1 MWDLLVE
8 DKTLVVCHIRR
19 RKVLFFFSIA
29 AMSHKVGGI
38 QLYSPSYVPLEFMVS
53 LHTTKKKKRKLFCN
67 KIIATKRHYSCKKY
81 IYIYIYIYVY
91 ITFCCNRDLN
101 ILLYYI
107 NILFVAKSCKNFVA
121 KD

>member
-53 LHTTKKKKRKLFCN
+53 LHTTKKKKKSYF
-67 KIIATKRHYSCKKY
+67 ATKLLQQKDIIVARN